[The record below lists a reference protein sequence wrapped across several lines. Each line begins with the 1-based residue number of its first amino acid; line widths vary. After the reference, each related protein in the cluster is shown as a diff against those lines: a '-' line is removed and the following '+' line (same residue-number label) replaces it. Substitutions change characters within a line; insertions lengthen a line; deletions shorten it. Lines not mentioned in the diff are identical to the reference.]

1 MQLITFLGTG
11 KYQPTGYKWGDEIV
25 ETPYVAEAICQF
37 FQPDS
42 VAVFVT
48 QEAKAMHWEQ
58 LSNRLNG
65 RFSAQD
71 IPIPS
76 GQSETEIWQI
86 FDAVVDAV
94 EPGSQV
100 MFDITHAFRSI
111 PMLVLLAAAFLQK
124 ARSVEIKGV
133 YYGAFEFNNP
143 QAPIVDLT
151 PAIKL
156 LDWLTATDKFID
168 TGSSAEFGKLLS
180 TIQQDFYTQ
189 KKQAELKPTKLKSF
203 GITIENIS
211 RTLDY
216 VRPMGLLDEA
226 AKLENI
232 PAEQLK
238 TEVGAFAKPFELLLG
253 QIQQD
258 YGQFAL
264 ANSRKADPKTVLKQQ
279 FLLLRWYVEKGFGDR
294 ATVLAREWI
303 VSVLCLA
310 QNANYLNRDKRKLI
324 ENQLNLVVEW
334 QKQKGDDADIADY
347 TPPTITTA
355 VTDVEQLAKFWSKLR
370 DLRNDLAHAEMRE
383 ESLSA
388 VKLEAY
394 VNNELI
400 QGINALFPEMVG

>member
-11 KYQPTGYKWGDEIV
+11 TYKPTGYKWGDEIV

-37 FQPDS
+37 FQPDA

-168 TGSSAEFGKLLS
+168 TGSSAELGKLLS

-211 RTLDY
+211 RALDY
-216 VRPMGLLDEA
+216 VRPMGLLEEA

-232 PAEQLK
+232 PAEKLQ
-238 TEVGAFAKPFELLLG
+238 TEVGAFAKPFELILE

-258 YGQFAL
+258 YRQFAL
-264 ANSRKADPKTVLKQQ
+264 ANPREADPKTVLKQQ
-279 FLLLRWYVEKGFGDR
+279 FLLLRWYVDKGFGDR
-294 ATVLAREWI
+294 ATLLAREWI
-303 VSVLCLA
+303 VSMLCLA
-310 QNANYLNRDKRKLI
+310 QDADYLKREDRQLV
-324 ENQLNLVVEW
+324 EYQLNLLDKW
-334 QKQKGDDADIADY
+334 QQKKRDNAPMADY
-347 TPPTITTA
+347 SPMSITKA
-355 VTDVEQLAKFWSKLR
+355 VTDVEKLAKFWSNLTEF
-370 DLRNDLAHAEMRE
+370 RNDLAHAEMRK
-383 ESLSA
+383 ESLSSA
-388 VKLEAY
+388 TLKAY
-394 VNNELI
+394 VNDKLM
-400 QGINALFPEMVG
+400 QGITALFPDMVG